1 MNTHPYLRAYMAG
14 SVLPTMVT
22 LVALTAFV
30 LLRFVYGLP
39 APIERMIIFP
49 MAVVPN
55 LFGVWNMFYL
65 RLKDTRHLPIGLHG
79 AVLPFLLA
87 PAGYA
92 LASALGF
99 LVRRR
104 GGLLLLEGIQLS
116 YAEVGIAFC
125 VALAVYYLVWK
136 YLVNFFNETLGIA

>member
-14 SVLPTMVT
+14 SALPTMVT
-22 LVALTAFV
+22 LVVLTGFV
-30 LLRFVYGLP
+30 LGRFVFGIPL
-39 APIERMIIFP
+39 PIERMIVFP

-55 LFGVWNMFYL
+55 LFGAWNMLYL
-65 RLKDTRHLPIGLHG
+65 SLKGKPHLPIGLHG

-92 LASALGF
+92 LASGLGF
-99 LVRRR
+99 LTLTREGLVWFDVVRVN
-104 GGLLLLEGIQLS
+104 
-116 YAEVGIAFC
+116 YAELGIVFC

-136 YLVNFFNETLGIA
+136 YAVNFFNETLGIA